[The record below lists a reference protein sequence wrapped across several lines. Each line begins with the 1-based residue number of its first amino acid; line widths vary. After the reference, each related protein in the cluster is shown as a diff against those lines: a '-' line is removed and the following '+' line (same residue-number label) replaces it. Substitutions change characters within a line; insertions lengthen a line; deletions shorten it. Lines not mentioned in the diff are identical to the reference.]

1 MCAWLRWRRSPSVS
15 CWAGLLCVPCW
26 AGLLGVPVGGG
37 PPASRPRRELG
48 SARRLEARPGPAT
61 AHGHRSQALH
71 PTDALHTSGACC
83 AEYDSPRLEARP
95 GLAAAHGHRSQAPPR
110 SPSKLS
116 GSSGALHTGGAGSL
130 MCALRV
136 DSLSGQAP
144 LPPINFARNSP
155 ATYSNIEFA
164 SLELQCF
171 WGVSKNEH
179 DQLRAKFG
187 RRWCRCCPWASQPGP
202 PVPPVPSAAVG
213 PGVLLWLAPSLPCM
227 RYKVRPAR
235 EKRANLGHFERA
247 GRVLS
252 RTCGAKGCAGRVL
265 YRSGPARFL
274 LGEFCPAVAPSM
286 CPVAGLPPPTGAAA
300 GPSSVLHA
308 DAGGGFAALGAG

>member
-1 MCAWLRWRRSPSVS
+1 MWPHGCSGHRR
-15 CWAGLLCVPCW
+15 AR
-26 AGLLGVPVGGG
+26 
-37 PPASRPRRELG
+37 PPARLG
-48 SARRLEARPGPAT
+48 DLT
-61 AHGHRSQALH
+61 
-71 PTDALHTSGACC
+71 TFGA
-83 AEYDSPRLEARP
+83 A
-95 GLAAAHGHRSQAPPR
+95 PR
-110 SPSKLS
+110 SPPVPS
-116 GSSGALHTGGAGSL
+116 GPSGALHTGGAGSL

-171 WGVSKNEH
+171 WGVSKIEH

-202 PVPPVPSAAVG
+202 PVPPVPFMPVG
-213 PGVLLWLAPSLPCM
+213 PGVLLWMAPSLPRM

-235 EKRANLGHFERA
+235 LLAGDSGIKFALRAKNVPIWAILSEQGEFCTGHPVRR
-247 GRVLS
+247 GVQ
-252 RTCGAKGCAGRVL
+252 
-265 YRSGPARFL
+265 
-274 LGEFCPAVAPSM
+274 GEFCPAVAPSV
-286 CPVAGLPPPTGAAA
+286 CPVAGLSPPVGTAARPS
-300 GPSSVLHA
+300 GPSGVLPA

>member
-1 MCAWLRWRRSPSVS
+1 MLT
-15 CWAGLLCVPCW
+15 
-26 AGLLGVPVGGG
+26 VGI
-37 PPASRPRRELG
+37 AVRPRR
-48 SARRLEARPGPAT
+48 RP
-61 AHGHRSQALH
+61 RALW
-71 PTDALHTSGACC
+71 
-83 AEYDSPRLEARP
+83 P
-95 GLAAAHGHRSQAPPR
+95 GL
-110 SPSKLS
+110 
-116 GSSGALHTGGAGSL
+116 
-130 MCALRV
+130 
-136 DSLSGQAP
+136 
-144 LPPINFARNSP
+144 
-155 ATYSNIEFA
+155 
-164 SLELQCF
+164 
-171 WGVSKNEH
+171 
-179 DQLRAKFG
+179 
-187 RRWCRCCPWASQPGP
+187 
-202 PVPPVPSAAVG
+202 PVPPAPSAAVG

-252 RTCGAKGCAGRVL
+252 CTCGAKGCAGRVLYRTCGAKGCAGRVLYRTCGAKGCAGRVL